1 MVIRKFL
8 GLAKKEGFSYN
19 LLEAF
24 DQPWK
29 GVDEGSVGQYWG
41 IFDANRH
48 LKFELQG
55 EVLVEPFWF
64 MQMVAAA
71 IIGAILTFFGL

>member
-1 MVIRKFL
+1 MGI
-8 GLAKKEGFSYN
+8 AKEEGFNYN

-41 IFDANRH
+41 VFDANRKQ
-48 LKFELQG
+48 KFELQG
-55 EVLVEPFWF
+55 EVFSKTILVY
-64 MQMVAAA
+64 AD
-71 IIGAILTFFGL
+71 GRSSTYRGNTYILLGLEISE